1 MYIISAILAFSILI
15 IVHELGHFTLAKLN
29 GVMVEE
35 FSLGMGPKLF
45 SISGKETKYSI
56 RLLPIGGFVKMLGD
70 DSKCDDPRAFNNK
83 HPLRKLSIVAAGPIM
98 NILLAIVF
106 FAISSN
112 RGLIVPTVGEIQ
124 KNMPA
129 QTAGIMHGD
138 KLTKFNGKNINQ
150 WDDFLL
156 GMYDNKGEEIVITV
170 KRDNQTIP
178 FTLKPIYNE
187 KEKRYMIGLGGT
199 LEKPTFSE
207 AVTYGFKETG
217 LMVKM
222 TGTFF
227 KTLFTGKA
235 NMNDV
240 GGPISVIRLTGEAA
254 KSGLYVLMSVAGFI
268 SIQLGLFN
276 IIPFPALDGG
286 YIFLYLYQ
294 LITRKEFDDNT
305 LGIIN
310 YIGFVLLMTLMVL
323 VVFKDIMHPMKF

>member
-1 MYIISAILAFSILI
+1 
-15 IVHELGHFTLAKLN
+15 
-29 GVMVEE
+29 
-35 FSLGMGPKLF
+35 
-45 SISGKETKYSI
+45 
-56 RLLPIGGFVKMLGD
+56 
-70 DSKCDDPRAFNNK
+70 
-83 HPLRKLSIVAAGPIM
+83 
-98 NILLAIVF
+98 
-106 FAISSN
+106 
-112 RGLIVPTVGEIQ
+112 
-124 KNMPA
+124 MPA